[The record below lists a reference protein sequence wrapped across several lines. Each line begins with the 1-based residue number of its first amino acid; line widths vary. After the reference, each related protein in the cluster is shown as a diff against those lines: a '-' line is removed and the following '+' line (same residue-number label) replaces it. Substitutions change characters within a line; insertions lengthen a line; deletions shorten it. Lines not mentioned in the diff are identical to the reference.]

1 MVDGLM
7 IRYRLHPVGWPS
19 CWDLTRRSCFVDVGS
34 GYGKVVVVVM
44 HVALEAGVRRAVGI
58 ECVISR
64 HQIACHSLQDVQ
76 HTHVQLQC
84 VTGSHLDFSHVYVF
98 DRVFSPTTMASLA
111 RVLQRSPFR
120 VLVSY
125 RTASEWW
132 EHGLSVVQPVAK
144 LRLSST
150 GKEGMTCWIYINMRY
165 APR

>member
-1 MVDGLM
+1 MDPFESVYFHFGDATL
-7 IRYRLHPVGWPS
+7 
-19 CWDLTRRSCFVDVGS
+19 
-34 GYGKVVVVVM
+34 
-44 HVALEAGVRRAVGI
+44 
-58 ECVISR
+58 
-64 HQIACHSLQDVQ
+64 
-76 HTHVQLQC
+76 
-84 VTGSHLDFSHVYVF
+84 GSHLDFSHVYVF

>member
-1 MVDGLM
+1 MPSSRPEVGVLT
-7 IRYRLHPVGWPS
+7 IQTRTSHICYTPTTTPAETPHWVRY
-19 CWDLTRRSCFVDVGS
+19 S
-34 GYGKVVVVVM
+34 GGM
-44 HVALEAGVRRAVGI
+44 AHA
-58 ECVISR
+58 
-64 HQIACHSLQDVQ
+64 
-76 HTHVQLQC
+76 
-84 VTGSHLDFSHVYVF
+84 GSHLDFSHVYVF

>member
-1 MVDGLM
+1 MG
-7 IRYRLHPVGWPS
+7 H
-19 CWDLTRRSCFVDVGS
+19 
-34 GYGKVVVVVM
+34 
-44 HVALEAGVRRAVGI
+44 A
-58 ECVISR
+58 
-64 HQIACHSLQDVQ
+64 
-76 HTHVQLQC
+76 
-84 VTGSHLDFSHVYVF
+84 GSHLDFSHVYVF